1 MAIKQQLHQRQVQKL
16 ILAPALQQ
24 AIKLLPLTN
33 LELIEIIDTELSE
46 NPMLEVEEETSEQK
60 TDTNTNTDTDTDV
73 KKEEENEPD
82 EKDSR
87 LDVTPDSSDKEK
99 EAEFQNREDGE
110 DIEAYFNQYFDDG
123 FRSYPQETREAPPL
137 ENVVSRSISL
147 WDHLNWQAD
156 LTFIDEK
163 EKDIAQYIIGNINE
177 DGYLIISLEEIA
189 DTMETSLEKV
199 EKIRDKIKKFDPVG
213 VACLSLKETL
223 LVQME
228 YFEISDPTT
237 KSIVEDYIHLLEKS
251 DYSQMAKLLGIPL
264 TELKAHM
271 EIIKRLDPAP
281 GSKYSQEKTSYV
293 VPDIFI
299 KKEDGEY
306 KIFLNDEG
314 LPRLKINSFYRN
326 MLTQTSKEDKEARE
340 FLNDKMKKAFWF
352 LRSLDQR
359 NKTIYK
365 VAKYILERQEG
376 FFEKG
381 IDYIKPLT
389 LIELAQELGVHES
402 TVGRVVANKYIM
414 TSCGVFPLK
423 YFFHKSLSGD
433 FGEEISSL
441 RVKDRLRKLVE
452 GEDRMHP
459 LSDIEIEE
467 ILGRENFNIARRTV
481 AKYRKQ
487 LKIEPSHIRKRKYWM
502 EESE

>member
-1 MAIKQQLHQRQVQKL
+1 MAIKQQLQQRQVQKL

-46 NPMLEVEEETSEQK
+46 NPMLEVEEETIEQE
-60 TDTNTNTDTDTDV
+60 T
-73 KKEEENEPD
+73 
-82 EKDSR
+82 
-87 LDVTPDSSDKEK
+87 DKEK
-99 EAEFQNREDGE
+99 QSEPEVKESQLDGTPESPDKETGVESQNAEDGE
-110 DIEAYFNQYFDDG
+110 DIEAYFQQYFDDG
-123 FRSYPQETREAPPL
+123 FRSYPMETKEAPPL
-137 ENVVSRSISL
+137 ENVVSKSISL

-156 LTFIDEK
+156 LTFVDEK
-163 EKDIAQYIIGNINE
+163 EKEIAQYIIGNINE
-177 DGYLIISLEEIA
+177 DGYLIVSPEELA
-189 DTMETSLEKV
+189 VTMETSLEKV
-199 EKIRDKIKKFDPVG
+199 ERIREKIKRFDPVG

-223 LVQME
+223 LVQMD
-228 YFEISDPTT
+228 YFEISDTT
-237 KSIVEDYIHLLEKS
+237 TRAIVEDFILLLEKS
-251 DYSQMAKLLGIPL
+251 DYSQMAKQLGIGL
-264 TELKAHM
+264 SELKTHM
-271 EIIKRLDPAP
+271 EIIKGLDPAP
-281 GSKYSQEKTSYV
+281 GSKYSQEKTFYV
-293 VPDIFI
+293 VPDIII
-299 KKEDGEY
+299 KKEDGEH
-306 KIFLNDEG
+306 KIYLNDEG

-326 MLTQTSKEDKEARE
+326 MLSQTSKENKEARQ

-365 VAKYILERQEG
+365 VAKYILERQED
-376 FFEKG
+376 FLDKG
-381 IDYIKPLT
+381 IEYIKPLT

-402 TVGRVVANKYIM
+402 TVGRVVANKYMM
-414 TSCGVFPLK
+414 TPRGVFSLK
-423 YFFHKSLSGD
+423 YFFHKALLGD

-441 RVKDRLRKLVE
+441 RVKERLKKLVE
-452 GEDRMHP
+452 SEDREYP

-467 ILGRENFNIARRTV
+467 ILSRENFHIARRTV